1 MIFKANINNRKSS
14 YEIVDLE
21 EEKWVM
27 GRLKRWLTERKAN
40 KYVRKTPEEEYAIY
54 KRRLLSGESDISAR
68 AGLKHLKKK

>member
-1 MIFKANINNRKSS
+1 LKRRFG
-14 YEIVDLE
+14 IVDLRE
-21 EEKWVM
+21 EWIM